1 MCDVCK
7 ASNGPFFKRTIHLH
21 KSEGIVLTLCYAHD
35 LELFKSGQFKFL
47 ENHKSELNTIMNKI
61 PNNSLFSSGR
71 S

>member
-7 ASNGPFFKRTIHLH
+7 TTAGPFFKRMIHLY
-21 KSEGIVLTLCYAHD
+21 KSENIVLSLCYVHD

-47 ENHKSELNTIMNKI
+47 QNHKSELITVMDKI